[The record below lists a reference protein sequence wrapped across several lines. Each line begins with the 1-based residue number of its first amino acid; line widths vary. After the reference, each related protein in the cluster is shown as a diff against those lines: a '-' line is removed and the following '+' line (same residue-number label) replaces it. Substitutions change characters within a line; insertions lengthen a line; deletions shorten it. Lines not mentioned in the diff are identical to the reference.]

1 MVENS
6 FLGSVIYV
14 LANSVHVLKSLCGFF
29 DISKCTLLKYVFK
42 VRQLY
47 YT

>member
-6 FLGSVIYV
+6 FWGSVIYV
-14 LANSVHVLKSLCGFF
+14 LVNSVHVLKLCGFF
-29 DISKCTLLKYVFK
+29 WYFKVYFIKYVFK

-47 YT
+47 YI